1 MAKTD
6 SAAALKRV
14 PLFQGLSD
22 RELKAI
28 ARDAREEPYSAG
40 QNIVTEGSR
49 AAAFFVI
56 TEGRAKLI
64 QAGKERRTL
73 GPGSYFGEMALFD
86 ASPRAGTVQAET
98 QVKTLVLSPQSFAA
112 VLEANWSVTKKI
124 LAELS
129 SRIRHLD
136 QELL

>member
-1 MAKTD
+1 MAKSD
-6 SAAALKRV
+6 SISALRQV

-22 RELKAI
+22 KELKSI

-40 QNIVTEGSR
+40 QNIVSEGSR

-56 TEGRAKLI
+56 TEGRAKLL
-64 QAGKERRTL
+64 QGGKERKKL

-86 ASPRAGTVQAET
+86 SSPRAATIQAET

-112 VLEANWSVTKKI
+112 VLQDNWAVTKKS